1 MKQDG
6 CYQKN
11 SVFLIAAMLHN
22 GSLHLPRREGVKNST
37 AEFDAKK
44 FRRALG
50 NFATGVTI
58 ITARAADG
66 TNLGVTASSFSSLS
80 LDPPLILWS
89 SIKDTPSCKLFET
102 ATHFAV
108 NILAS
113 DQMDMSNHFA
123 RQQEDKFKGFDWQEG
138 IGGAPIFPNCAGRFQ
153 CESYDKLD
161 GGDHW
166 IFVGRV
172 VAFDDYGRSPLCFH
186 QGSYS
191 MVINHPDTYSSTEKE
206 AAENADT
213 GRMGNHGFF
222 LMLRA
227 VRAYQERYRP
237 KLEMLGVNLI
247 ESRILLVLND
257 IPGLDAEALS
267 VHVHSPVNEVREALL
282 RLANRE
288 MVTSHDNKYV
298 VTDLGRAKTD
308 QTWDITDAHA
318 KETFE
323 SFSDADVETFTKVLR
338 KLISP

>member
-1 MKQDG
+1 MTSSQT
-6 CYQKN
+6 N
-11 SVFLIAAMLHN
+11 
-22 GSLHLPRREGVKNST
+22 
-37 AEFDAKK
+37 FDPKD

-58 ITARAADG
+58 VTARAADG
-66 TNLGVTASSFSSLS
+66 TNVGVTASSFNSLS
-80 LDPPLILWS
+80 MDPPLILWS

-123 RQQEDKFKGFDWQEG
+123 RQQEDKFEGVDWDVG

-172 VAFDDYGRSPLCFH
+172 VSFDDNGRSPLCFH

-191 MVINHPDTYSSTEKE
+191 MVFSHPETYPSSGKDASKSVDE
-206 AAENADT
+206 

-237 KLEMLGVNLI
+237 KLEALELNLI

-257 IPGLDAEALS
+257 IPELGAEALA
-267 VHVHSPVNEVREALL
+267 VHVHSPTNEAREALL
-282 RLANRE
+282 SLSARG
-288 MVTSHDNKYV
+288 MVVVADGGGYV
-298 VTDLGRAKTD
+298 VTDLGRIKTNQCWNIAED
-308 QTWDITDAHA
+308 HA
-318 KETFE
+318 KEMFE
-323 SFSDADVETFTKVLR
+323 QFSDVEVQTFTKVLR
-338 KLISP
+338 QLICQ